1 MSVSGK
7 FLEILSDIS
16 GNCEEIFYYSL
27 SDTPCSLEVGF
38 KLLVAFFSPTAQTL
52 RTLRTNTKNFFFIS
66 MQVQRL
72 FLKYRRVEI
81 CFSETF

>member
-27 SDTPCSLEVGF
+27 SDPPCSLEVGF
-38 KLLVAFFSPTAQTL
+38 KLLVAFFPTVQ
-52 RTLRTNTKNFFFIS
+52 TLRTNTKNFFYFYAGKTII
-66 MQVQRL
+66 
-72 FLKYRRVEI
+72 F
-81 CFSETF
+81 